1 MVAISNATK
10 CIFEQILPAIKLK
23 WSDHLSKCIKIQ
35 QDNARPHIMDND
47 VDFRAAASTDGFD
60 IRLVQQPPNSPD
72 TNVNDLGWFRAIQ
85 SLQTETASY
94 NVDQLMSVVHIS
106 FEKLSPQ
113 TLNNVFL
120 SLQCCMV
127 EILKVRGQNCYKIPH
142 MKKGT
147 LIRQGNLPTNLEV
160 DEELVRD
167 CIEYM
172 VGEGRAEGI
181 ERLMLDLGIN
191 PN

>member
-23 WSDHLSKCIKIQ
+23 WPDHLSKCIKIQ

-47 VDFRAAASTDGFD
+47 VDFRAAASTHGFD

-106 FEKLSPQ
+106 FEELSPQ

-181 ERLMLDLGIN
+181 EGLMLDLGIN